1 MQQPS
6 NPLFIGVF
14 GGGFLPKVRTFL
26 PKVRTFLPKVRTFLP
41 KVRTKKPPFSC
52 SSGRRE
58 FSHKGT
64 QNRPFLCVFSQR
76 YAFSHKGTQNY
87 PFSPKFTR
95 FLPKV
100 RIFAQRYAFSPGEIQ
115 KREAPLL
122 RSKEGPP
129 QTILLSGL
137 PLAGGRL
144 LSCWT
149 HPLSNRH
156 L

>member
-26 PKVRTFLPKVRTFLP
+26 PKVRTKKSPFFLFLREERIFAQRYAKSPFFARFLPKVR
-41 KVRTKKPPFSC
+41 
-52 SSGRRE
+52 
-58 FSHKGT
+58 
-64 QNRPFLCVFSQR
+64 VFAQR
-76 YAFSHKGTQNY
+76 YAKLPIFSQKYANL
-87 PFSPKFTR
+87 PKFTR

-137 PLAGGRL
+137 PLAGERL